1 MNVLLQNP
9 AILLVLVV
17 LATRFIGKRL
27 AAGRKASAAAEPTA
41 AAAEEAERTRRVR
54 EEVARKIAERRRE
67 AAPPV
72 APRAAAAARPAVE
85 VPPARP
91 PARTYADA
99 DLAGVLAQQQKL
111 VDQMRVL
118 EGVQAPA
125 PGAARGSFSAP
136 SPAAS
141 GGALPELADGH
152 GARRAI
158 VLREVLGP
166 PRGLTLEGC
175 LWR

>member
-17 LATRFIGKRL
+17 LATRLIGKRL
-27 AAGRKASAAAEPTA
+27 AAGRKAAAAAEPTA
-41 AAAEEAERTRRVR
+41 ATAEEAERTRRVQ
-54 EEVARKIAERRRE
+54 EDVARKIAERRRA
-67 AAPPV
+67 AAPPA
-72 APRAAAAARPAVE
+72 APRAPVAARPAVE
-85 VPPARP
+85 VPPARS
-91 PARTYADA
+91 YAEV

-125 PGAARGSFSAP
+125 RSAGGGSFSIPA
-136 SPAAS
+136 PAAS
-141 GGALPELADGH
+141 GGALPELADGP